1 MNLDDVKCFL
11 LDLDGTFCL
20 GNQLIPGS
28 LDFIDK
34 VLASGRNYMFLTNNS
49 SRSAH
54 FYVAKLRDFGL
65 QADRSHILTSGEAT
79 CMACKRHYPGK
90 RVFVL
95 GTDSLVEE
103 FMEAGIQVS
112 EESPDVVVAGYDTT
126 LSFPK
131 LSRACTLVRSGLPYI
146 ATHPDINCPTEYGF
160 VPDIGPILAYI
171 ESSTGRRPD
180 FIVGKPNPGIV
191 SAACLRTGCSTNE
204 MAMVG
209 DRLYTDIETGLRSGM
224 LSILVLSGETTEAM
238 LETSQTQPDLK
249 FNRLADMIPL
259 L

>member
-20 GNQLIPGS
+20 GNQVIPGS

-49 SRSAH
+49 SHSAH
-54 FYVAKLRDFGL
+54 FYVEKLKDFGL
-65 QADRSHILTSGEAT
+65 NTDRSHILTSGEAT
-79 CMACKRHYPGK
+79 CAACWRRFPGK

-95 GTDSLVEE
+95 GTESLIEE
-103 FMEAGIQVS
+103 FVEAGIQVDP
-112 EESPDVVVAGYDTT
+112 EYPEVVIAGYDTT
-126 LSFPK
+126 LSYPK
-131 LSRACTLVRSGLPYI
+131 LTRACTLVRSGLPYI
-146 ATHPDINCPTEYGF
+146 ATHPDINCPTEAGF
-160 VPDIGPILAYI
+160 VPDIGPILAFI

-191 SAACLRTGCSTNE
+191 AAACQRTGCRTDE

-238 LETSQTQPDLK
+238 LATSPTRPDLK